1 VSTATGEA
9 VSTATAVESAAV
21 ASTVASVLLVHE
33 ATAKTTNNAKRTVI
47 FFISVGYF

>member
-1 VSTATGEA
+1 
-9 VSTATAVESAAV
+9 
-21 ASTVASVLLVHE
+21 LLVHE